1 MDNIIEYYNTEVA
14 KLKEKRLTEGQ
25 GAVRDGIGNIYQN
38 VAQMLI
44 ESVDPTLVCKHNDYL
59 TKYSPSGKFKVDNIQ
74 VDLHVYKDDKLIFI
88 LESKTYLDACFLK
101 RAVEDFREIRGI
113 VGDIPAI
120 IWAGQ
125 NAVAPNTFGYYDEI
139 CEFETFFCNQTK
151 KRDSK
156 NPIYKTCD
164 PLDENVLKKFKK
176 CIDNIL
182 TDML

>member
-125 NAVAPNTFGYYDEI
+125 NAYPTLLGTMMRSANSKHSSVIRQRNEI
-139 CEFETFFCNQTK
+139 RRTRFIKHAIRWMKMF
-151 KRDSK
+151 
-156 NPIYKTCD
+156 
-164 PLDENVLKKFKK
+164 
-176 CIDNIL
+176 
-182 TDML
+182 